1 MKAAI
6 EKGYKIPEDISF
18 LGYENIFLSAFTNPP
33 LTTIKHPKKEMGRVA
48 MKLLLD
54 LMSNKRIKEKR
65 IFLET
70 SLIERSTVQI

>member
-1 MKAAI
+1 MFDLT
-6 EKGYKIPEDISF
+6 YKVPLVLSITTLICWEPISQ
-18 LGYENIFLSAFTNPP
+18 P
-33 LTTIKHPKKEMGRVA
+33 LTTIKHLKKEMGRVA